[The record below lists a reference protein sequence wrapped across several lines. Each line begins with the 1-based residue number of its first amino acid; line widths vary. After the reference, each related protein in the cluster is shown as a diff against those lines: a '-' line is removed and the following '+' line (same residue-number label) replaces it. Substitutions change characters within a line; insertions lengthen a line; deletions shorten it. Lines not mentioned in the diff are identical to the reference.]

1 MIDER
6 KLTKCA
12 TTVLTEHL
20 GVAAEFVV
28 DDALNAVRASS
39 TSGDMP
45 DAVFLDSWFITLG
58 GMLPPSVPLDSVR
71 RQITRLYEQPS
82 TP

>member
-6 KLTKCA
+6 KFTKCA

-28 DDALNAVRASS
+28 DDTLNALRASS
-39 TSGDMP
+39 TYGQMLDT
-45 DAVFLDSWFITLG
+45 VFLDSFFITLG
-58 GMLPPSVPLDSVR
+58 GLLPPSVPLDPI
-71 RQITRLYEQPS
+71 RQKITRLYEQPS
-82 TP
+82 AS